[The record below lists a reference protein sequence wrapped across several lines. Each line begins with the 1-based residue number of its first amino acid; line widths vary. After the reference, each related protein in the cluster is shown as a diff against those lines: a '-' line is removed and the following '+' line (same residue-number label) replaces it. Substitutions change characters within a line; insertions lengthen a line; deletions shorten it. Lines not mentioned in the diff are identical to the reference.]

1 MFFKQPATS
10 GILPLMP
17 NLQNLNH
24 QTEPMT
30 KEIKS
35 ILEAY
40 AEARQ
45 SRKKAA
51 LVSLVHVEGSSY
63 RRPGARMLVTEDGQ
77 MTGAISGGC
86 LEGDALRK
94 ALQVLN
100 QQQSRL
106 VTYDTT
112 DEDDATMG
120 VQLGCAGIIQVLI
133 EPIDDLAELNPISLL
148 EQAGRKRQ
156 SVVLV
161 TCFNLADKKAVQ
173 TGTCMLVEENKASR
187 GRISDSGL
195 QEKLLDAAK
204 AALTEKKSAIAT
216 YNIHDQPMT
225 AFIEYVLPP
234 VSLVII
240 GAGNDVL
247 PLVALA
253 ETLGWEITVI
263 DGRPALASKDRFSA
277 SCQVL
282 VARPEKVLE
291 QVNIDPQ
298 TVFVL
303 MTHNY
308 NYDLAMLKALVDTP
322 VPYIG
327 VLGPKRKLERMLTEI
342 EQGGTAL
349 SPGQLS
355 RVYGPMGL
363 DLGAETA
370 EEIALSICAEIKAV
384 LSGKN
389 GRFLREL
396 ANPIHS
402 PYHIQMPRK

>member
-1 MFFKQPATS
+1 M
-10 GILPLMP
+10 
-17 NLQNLNH
+17 
-24 QTEPMT
+24 
-30 KEIKS
+30 KEIRS
-35 ILEAY
+35 ILAAY

-45 SRKKAA
+45 SHKKAA
-51 LVSLVHVEGSSY
+51 LVTLVQVEGSSY

-120 VQLGCAGIIQVLI
+120 VQLGCAGIIQVLM
-133 EPIDDLAELNPISLL
+133 EPIDEQAELNPISLL
-148 EQAGRKRQ
+148 KQAGSKRQ
-156 SVVLV
+156 AFVLA
-161 TCFNLADKKAVQ
+161 TGFNLADKKAGQ
-173 TGTCMLVEENKASR
+173 TGTCLLLEENKLLHA
-187 GRISDSGL
+187 GTEDTDL
-195 QEKLLDAAK
+195 KEKLSASAH
-204 AALTEKKSAIAT
+204 AALLEKKSTIAT
-216 YNIHDQPMT
+216 YNLHDQPMT
-225 AFIEYVLPP
+225 AFIEYVPPP

-277 SCQVL
+277 SCQVF

-291 QVNIDPQ
+291 QVHIDPQ

-308 NYDLAMLKALVDTP
+308 NYDLAMLKALVNTP

-342 EQGGTAL
+342 EQAGTAL
-349 SPGQLS
+349 SPDQLS

-389 GRFLREL
+389 ARFLRDL
-396 ANPIHS
+396 TNPIHS
-402 PYHIQMPRK
+402 PYHIQMPKK